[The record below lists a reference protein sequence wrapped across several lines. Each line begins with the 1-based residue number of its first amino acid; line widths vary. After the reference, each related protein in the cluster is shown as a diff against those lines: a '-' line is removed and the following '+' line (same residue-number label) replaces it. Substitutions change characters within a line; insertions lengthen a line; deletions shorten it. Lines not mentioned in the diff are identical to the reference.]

1 MAQVTPEESC
11 RESLNDL
18 FLNQITQATEMLDQ
32 SQGNNNKKLNLMLL
46 HAALLANQSKR
57 TPLKRSSLLFP

>member
-32 SQGNNNKKLNLMLL
+32 SQGRRKKAKGMVWKMKCCDGC
-46 HAALLANQSKR
+46 QG
-57 TPLKRSSLLFP
+57 PLGLPT